1 MDDDDDNRS
10 LSSLSDLTEL
20 SSDDDVVTDGI
31 LVSKAASTIKGD
43 DRTNLRKVT
52 AVPHP
57 KTTLLKPSAR
67 SRRPGKR
74 KSSKRTLCKRQQ
86 HQRLLAQIEHDLQY
100 WAKEA
105 PVYRLA
111 GVSLEKLQ
119 SRTKNAPKDKAQAR
133 EMIKKMES
141 WESDGASGIFE
152 DEVGNTLV
160 AYFGRRVKAEVKV
173 SPR

>member
-1 MDDDDDNRS
+1 
-10 LSSLSDLTEL
+10 
-20 SSDDDVVTDGI
+20 
-31 LVSKAASTIKGD
+31 
-43 DRTNLRKVT
+43 
-52 AVPHP
+52 
-57 KTTLLKPSAR
+57 
-67 SRRPGKR
+67 
-74 KSSKRTLCKRQQ
+74 
-86 HQRLLAQIEHDLQY
+86 LLAQIEHDLQY